1 MKKKLIGGII
11 AGIVIGG
18 TLLLGLMSLTKI
30 PAGYVGVQYDMNGGV
45 RDEVLSQ
52 GFHFI
57 NPMVSVTK
65 YSISSETMALTKDS
79 REGSED
85 DDSFKVSCKD
95 GEIQVSFEMQYAFK
109 ESEVTNV
116 FQKYKGLD
124 GNKIINE
131 RLRTMIKSITNEVL
145 SNYTVTEAYLDK
157 KAEVNKDLTDTLR
170 DRLNEYG
177 VYVESATLSDTDVA
191 ENVKQAIQ
199 NRMVKS
205 QEVETAQLEKEKA
218 EIEAQTKL
226 VQARAEA
233 DSNNIKQNAITDA
246 ILKQQF
252 IEKWDGKLPTV
263 NGNGQ
268 SMLNIDSLLK

>member
-11 AGIVIGG
+11 AGIVISG

-30 PAGYVGVQYDMNGGV
+30 PAGYVGVQYNMNGGV
-45 RDEVLSQ
+45 RDEILSQ
-52 GFHFI
+52 GFHFV

-79 REGSED
+79 REGSEG

-116 FQKYKGLD
+116 FQRYKGLD

-205 QEVETAQLEKEKA
+205 QEVETAQLEKE
-218 EIEAQTKL
+218 
-226 VQARAEA
+226 
-233 DSNNIKQNAITDA
+233 
-246 ILKQQF
+246 
-252 IEKWDGKLPTV
+252 
-263 NGNGQ
+263 
-268 SMLNIDSLLK
+268 

>member
-1 MKKKLIGGII
+1 MNKKLIGGIVSGVLV
-11 AGIVIGG
+11 AG
-18 TLLLGLMSLTKI
+18 TLILGVMSLTKI

-45 RDEVLSQ
+45 RDEILSQ
-52 GFHFI
+52 GFHFV

-79 REGSED
+79 REGSEG

-124 GNKIINE
+124 GNKIVNE

-157 KAEVNKDLTDTLR
+157 KADVNKDLTETLR
-170 DRLNEYG
+170 NRLEEYG
-177 VYVESATLSDTDVA
+177 IYVESATLSDTDVA

-226 VQARAEA
+226 VQARAESDA
-233 DSNNIKQNAITDA
+233 NNIKQSAITDA

-268 SMLNIDSLLK
+268 SILNIDSLMK

>member
-1 MKKKLIGGII
+1 MNKKLIGGIVS
-11 AGIVIGG
+11 GV
-18 TLLLGLMSLTKI
+18 LLGGALILGVVSLTKI
-30 PAGYVGVQYDMNGGV
+30 PAGYVGVQYNMNGGV
-45 RDEVLSQ
+45 RDEILSQ
-52 GFHFI
+52 GFHFV

-79 REGSED
+79 REGSER

-124 GNKIINE
+124 GNKIVNE

-157 KAEVNKDLTDTLR
+157 KADVNKDLTETLR
-170 DRLNEYG
+170 NRLEEYG
-177 VYVESATLSDTDVA
+177 IYVESATLSDTDVA

-226 VQARAEA
+226 VQARAESDA
-233 DSNNIKQNAITDA
+233 NNIKQSAITDA

-252 IEKWDGKLPTV
+252 IEKWDGKLPAV

-268 SMLNIDSLLK
+268 SILNIDSLMK